1 MAEDYQTL
9 LEENRQ
15 LKEQVNQLQE
25 DLKLLEQNFDNMSE
39 GYQES
44 LLLFDT
50 LQETYNELQKT
61 NAELEVARQRAEES
75 SRMKTNFIQQIS
87 HEIRTPLNILSGFT
101 QIVTTPG
108 MELDDATKAEVSK
121 GITDNTTRITGLVNK
136 MLELADA
143 GSQTELECNDDVLAV
158 QIAAQAADE
167 SRITMADYL
176 AFDMYIGE
184 GTDVV
189 MLHTNLNQS
198 VRALSL
204 LLDNAMKFTRPAEAA
219 LGAGA
224 EVKPGKVLLSVCL
237 KTFADDSS
245 LQSIA
250 FVVEDN
256 GIGVPVEEAERIF
269 DEFVQLD
276 EYYDGTGIG
285 LTVARSIARRLG
297 GDIILDT
304 TYTDGAR
311 FVMTL
316 PV

>member
-1 MAEDYQTL
+1 MAEDYQKL

-15 LKEQVNQLQE
+15 LKEQVSQLQE
-25 DLKLLEQNFDNMSE
+25 DFKLLEQNFDNMSE

-75 SRMKTNFIQQIS
+75 SRMKTDFIQQIS

-121 GITDNTTRITGLVNK
+121 GITDNTARITGLVNK

-143 GSQTELECNDDVLAV
+143 SSQAELERKDDVLGV

-167 SRITMADYL
+167 SRITMADHL
-176 AFDMYIGE
+176 TFDMQIGE
-184 GTDVV
+184 GADMV
-189 MLHTNLNQS
+189 MLRTNLDQS

-219 LGAGA
+219 LGTGA
-224 EVKPGKVLLSVCL
+224 EVKPGKVLLDVRLETS
-237 KTFADDSS
+237 ADDPSRQA
-245 LQSIA
+245 LA
-250 FVVEDN
+250 FIVEDN
-256 GIGVPVEEAERIF
+256 GIGVPVEEAEHIF

-297 GDIILDT
+297 GDVILDT
-304 TYTDGAR
+304 AYTGGAR

-316 PV
+316 PI

>member
-1 MAEDYQTL
+1 MAEDYQAL

-75 SRMKTNFIQQIS
+75 SRMKTNFIQHIS

-143 GSQTELECNDDVLAV
+143 GSQAELERKDDVLAV

-167 SRITMADYL
+167 SRITMADHL
-176 AFDMYIGE
+176 AFDMHIGD
-184 GTDVV
+184 GADMV
-189 MLHTNLNQS
+189 MLHTNLDQS

-224 EVKPGKVLLSVCL
+224 EVNPGKVLLSVCVE
-237 KTFADDSS
+237 TSADDPS

-316 PV
+316 PI